1 MNSNMPVEAESHRR
15 KDAEIAKAVMDV
27 LKWHLLIPSEVKVD
41 VENGAVTLS
50 GEVSWVFKRPSIEDA
65 ILYLSGVKS
74 LVNNLALLPLDQV
87 ARSTVHSQVHTTVH
101 STEHCS

>member
-15 KDAEIAKAVMDV
+15 KDAEIAKSVMDV

-74 LVNNLALLPLDQV
+74 VVNNIALLPLDQGTRTT
-87 ARSTVHSQVHTTVH
+87 ADSQIH

>member
-1 MNSNMPVEAESHRR
+1 MNSNMPIEAESHRR
-15 KDAEIAKAVMDV
+15 KDAEIAKAVMNV
-27 LKWHLLIPSEVKVD
+27 LKWYLLIPSEVKVD

-74 LVNNLALLPLDQV
+74 VVNNIDLLPLDQGI
-87 ARSTVHSQVHTTVH
+87 RTTN
-101 STEHCS
+101 HCS

>member
-1 MNSNMPVEAESHRR
+1 MPIEAESHRR
-15 KDAEIAKAVMDV
+15 KDAEIAKAVMNV
-27 LKWHLLIPSEVKVD
+27 LKWYLLIPSEVKVD

-74 LVNNLALLPLDQV
+74 VVNNIDLLPLDQGI
-87 ARSTVHSQVHTTVH
+87 RSTN
-101 STEHCS
+101 HCS